1 MVCCSHC
8 RAVCSCPGESQLLIA
23 AHAHC
28 RPPEQALELGRRT
41 LGNIRQ
47 NLTWA
52 LAYNLVG
59 IPLAAGALL
68 PGYGIALSPSVAGGM
83 MAFSSVAVVA
93 NSLRLRLMPAAPG
106 DESVQTRG
114 ALHRTR
120 SVDV

>member
-1 MVCCSHC
+1 MPWS
-8 RAVCSCPGESQLLIA
+8 PI
-23 AHAHC
+23 
-28 RPPEQALELGRRT
+28 QALDLGRRT
-41 LGNIRQ
+41 VGNIRQ

-68 PGYGIALSPSVAGGM
+68 PGYGIAMSPSVAGGM

-93 NSLRLRLMPAAPG
+93 NSLRLRLMPAAK
-106 DESVQTRG
+106 DNDSMQTGG